1 MRIAFVGLGHMGG
14 AMSLRLA
21 EAGLDL
27 SVFDLDAARAAPAC
41 ASGARLAA
49 SVAEA
54 SGTADMLIT
63 MLPTPAAVEEVMLG
77 AGGALEALPERA
89 LWIDMSTSAASIAER
104 VRARGRA
111 RGIRVLDA
119 PVAGMA
125 SGAAAGTLQ
134 IFVGGEAA
142 DLELA
147 RPILAHMGDPQRIFH
162 VGAHGAGYAVK
173 LMLNLLWFDQLVAI
187 AEVLTI
193 GVRAGVDLSVLRR
206 ALIASPANSTL
217 MERDLVPLLENGDY
231 ETGFALALACK
242 DLRLAVDLAR
252 AAGVPAEVSAVVEQ
266 LFTRARAQFGDDAG
280 EMTPVRLYEE
290 VAGVRLRLPHE
301 PAG

>member
-1 MRIAFVGLGHMGG
+1 MGG

-104 VRARGRA
+104 GEPAAAHGA
-111 RGIRVLDA
+111 YGCSMPPWPA
-119 PVAGMA
+119 WA

-147 RPILAHMGDPQRIFH
+147 RPILAHMDDPQRIFH

-206 ALIASPANSTL
+206 A
-217 MERDLVPLLENGDY
+217 
-231 ETGFALALACK
+231 
-242 DLRLAVDLAR
+242 
-252 AAGVPAEVSAVVEQ
+252 
-266 LFTRARAQFGDDAG
+266 
-280 EMTPVRLYEE
+280 
-290 VAGVRLRLPHE
+290 
-301 PAG
+301 